1 MYGDD
6 EEVWETPNSP
16 DATEPRIEEEV
27 CYDDWGVCTSSEQI
41 FCSVL
46 P

>member
-1 MYGDD
+1 MGD
-6 EEVWETPNSP
+6 PQLP
-16 DATEPRIEEEV
+16 GRHREPRIEEEV